1 MTNANTRKKPGKR
14 PLGRPRGAEPPPPV
28 TGVRIPLDVLE
39 ALDAI
44 VERRA
49 AALAAQGATTSRNA
63 LIVAMLRDAIAREAS
78 S

>member
-1 MTNANTRKKPGKR
+1 MAPTKKKPASKKPR
-14 PLGRPRGAEPPPPV
+14 GRPKGAEPPPPV

-49 AALAAQGATTSRNA
+49 ATLAAQGATTSRNA